1 MDQASRPTQ
10 QPSASRSL
18 RCAVYTRTSRE
29 GVESAFDSIDAQRD
43 ACLAYIA
50 SQRTQGWLAPPSS
63 LDDPG
68 VSGAT
73 LKRPS
78 LARMLAAIESGLVDV
93 VVVYKID
100 RLSRSLADFSSLM
113 QLFDRHGVGLVSVTQ
128 HLNSLDA
135 AGRLGI
141 NTLMAFA
148 QFERENAAERTRD
161 KLRATRRQGL
171 WAGGVPPMGYKV
183 VNQRLQVLPD
193 EAAVVRRIFERFV
206 ALGSITEL
214 VSELN
219 EQGVTTKLLIS
230 QAGRSRG
237 GQRFDKSYLYK
248 VIKNRTLTGEIKSGQ
263 TWYPGQHLPIVSAE
277 LWAQAQALLSLR
289 RRARKTGID
298 KPQALMLKGLVFG
311 TDGRAYSPCRS
322 SLQNGRSYSYY
333 IPQRKIAEGARA
345 TDLPTCPAGELET
358 VVVEHVRKTLRN
370 PGTLLDALPAAIKQH
385 PGYSNDAATAAL
397 ASIDGIWDEL
407 FYLGRPTAHLSSTW
421 RFVRADVSCP
431 GNQARTYSLLIP
443 VGVTLTRKCPELLTI
458 VPVS

>member
-1 MDQASRPTQ
+1 
-10 QPSASRSL
+10 
-18 RCAVYTRTSRE
+18 
-29 GVESAFDSIDAQRD
+29 
-43 ACLAYIA
+43 
-50 SQRTQGWLAPPSS
+50 
-63 LDDPG
+63 
-68 VSGAT
+68 
-73 LKRPS
+73 
-78 LARMLAAIESGLVDV
+78 
-93 VVVYKID
+93 
-100 RLSRSLADFSSLM
+100 
-113 QLFDRHGVGLVSVTQ
+113 
-128 HLNSLDA
+128 
-135 AGRLGI
+135 
-141 NTLMAFA
+141 
-148 QFERENAAERTRD
+148 
-161 KLRATRRQGL
+161 
-171 WAGGVPPMGYKV
+171 MGYKV

-407 FYLGRPTAHLSSTW
+407 FYP
-421 RFVRADVSCP
+421 FVRAMVHQLVERITIGPASIKIALCLE
-431 GNQARTYSLLIP
+431 GFGKAVLSLLP
-443 VGVTLTRKCPELLTI
+443 GDHLRLLALATKTPFSRAPRKTYDH
-458 VPVS
+458 VRFW